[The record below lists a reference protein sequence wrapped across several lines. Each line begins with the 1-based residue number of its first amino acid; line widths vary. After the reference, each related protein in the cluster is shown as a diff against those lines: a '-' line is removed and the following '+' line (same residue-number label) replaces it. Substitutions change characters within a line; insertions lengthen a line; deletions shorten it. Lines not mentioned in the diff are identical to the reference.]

1 MYLCRGEQWKGGSD
15 SANCNDYDDDDALNQ
30 ASNELPWATVGTMS
44 DADDNAKDADEDGGY
59 WSSDRQRRVVER
71 QTEMLSV
78 TVKPRSHRERQRAL
92 TRVDTSNQTNVKDS
106 KHSHR
111 PRRRV
116 STNLHTSNK
125 WCQFKLC
132 IGYWTSN
139 NNKWPKCSCRY
150 HADSI
155 TRQHL
160 C

>member
-1 MYLCRGEQWKGGSD
+1 
-15 SANCNDYDDDDALNQ
+15 
-30 ASNELPWATVGTMS
+30 MS

-92 TRVDTSNQTNVKDS
+92 TRVDTSNQTTVKDS

-125 WCQFKLC
+125 
-132 IGYWTSN
+132 
-139 NNKWPKCSCRY
+139 
-150 HADSI
+150 
-155 TRQHL
+155 
-160 C
+160 